1 MIAIRHKTSISDTI
15 CPLRSQM
22 QSADRLFE
30 FMSVVD
36 EGSIS
41 AAARAI
47 ELPRATLSRRLSA
60 LEADLGVRL
69 LHRGTRRLVLT
80 PAGEELY
87 GRARRVVADTEAAW
101 AAVRQLDDVPRGPLR
116 ISVPDLRAATSELFV
131 AFARDY
137 PEVRL
142 EVSAS
147 SRHVDLLAE
156 GIDVAVRFGPIDD
169 PSLIARRIGTTRTL
183 AVAAPSYLEARGEP
197 RRAEDLADHDCIV
210 GFGGAST
217 PTHKWPTRDG
227 GTVPINIRFAS
238 GGLGLRID
246 AALQGL
252 GIALLPEDP
261 IAQHLAEGRLRPVLV
276 DIIGAESPANLVFV
290 DREFVPA
297 QVRAF
302 IERAAAY
309 FGRRKTAAT

>member
-1 MIAIRHKTSISDTI
+1 MIACRHKMAKLDTI
-15 CPLRSQM
+15 CPLESQV

-47 ELPRATLSRRLSA
+47 GLPRATLSRRMSG
-60 LEADLGVRL
+60 LEAELGVRL

-116 ISVPDLRAATSELFV
+116 VSVPDLRAATSELFID
-131 AFARDY
+131 FARDY

-169 PSLIARRIGTTRTL
+169 PSLIARRIWTSRTL
-183 AVAAPSYLEARGEP
+183 AVAAPSYLKARGEP
-197 RRAEDLADHDCIV
+197 RVADDLAAHDCIV
-210 GFGGAST
+210 GFGGAAT
-217 PTHKWPTRDG
+217 PLHKWPTRDG
-227 GTVPINIRFAS
+227 GTVAVHMRFAS
-238 GGLGLRID
+238 AGLGLRID

-261 IAQHLAEGRLRPVLV
+261 IRHHLAEGRLRAVLT

-297 QVRAF
+297 QVRVF

-309 FGRRKTAAT
+309 FGKRP